1 MKKIVT
7 IGENQVALESNAATG
22 LRYKQLFKAD
32 LLKDL
37 GRLDEKED
45 MDQMDAIN
53 YISQLAYVMN
63 MQAQKLIKEASE
75 DNYVGWLENFEE
87 ADFQNEDTI
96 MEILGVWNRNLI
108 TTSEQKNAQSP
119 QQEK

>member
-22 LRYKQLFKAD
+22 LRYKQIFKAD
-32 LLKDL
+32 LLKEL

-45 MDQMDAIN
+45 IDQMDAIN
-53 YISQLAYVMN
+53 YIAQLAYVMN

-87 ADFQNEDTI
+87 PDFQNEDTI
-96 MEILGVWNRNLI
+96 MEIIGVWNRNI
-108 TTSEQKNAQSP
+108 RTTSEQKNVQSP